1 MMSIL
6 LKFRKEGVNMPN
18 CLTHVFCFV
27 LFLIHSNVSDVNNV
41 YFFGPQTPMCL
52 RISWYAYEKQI
63 VGLHP
68 HGVRRSKWDPG
79 ESAFRKRKFQMIS
92 DAGVPD
98 IIL

>member
-68 HGVRRSKWDPG
+68 HGVRRSIVIK
-79 ESAFRKRKFQMIS
+79 AQAVR
-92 DAGVPD
+92 
-98 IIL
+98 IIIPIGQLKKPRLMEM